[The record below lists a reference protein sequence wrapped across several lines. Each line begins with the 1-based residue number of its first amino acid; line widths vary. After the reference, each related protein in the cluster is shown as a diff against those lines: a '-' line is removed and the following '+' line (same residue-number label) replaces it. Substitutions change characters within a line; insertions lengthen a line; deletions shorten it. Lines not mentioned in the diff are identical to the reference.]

1 MSIMMIV
8 KSNGLIV
15 KPAVVPL
22 VYLPA
27 L

>member
-1 MSIMMIV
+1 MMIV
-8 KSNGLIV
+8 KSDGLIV